1 MDQDHKAGRA
11 FDESA
16 DRRTVSGT
24 HDAVTLPMPD
34 LHRAGVSV
42 CGIAHEAERP
52 RRSHE
57 SFAATPTVVAA
68 TCLRRRS
75 G

>member
-1 MDQDHKAGRA
+1 VHYPPVRYRA
-11 FDESA
+11 PKPQHPRYLSLTE
-16 DRRTVSGT
+16 RTMI
-24 HDAVTLPMPD
+24 AD